1 MKTLYLILNVTPV
14 SIRDISSLNQTLLVL
29 TPRSKQI
36 LRAQASQRMIGQIYI
51 THRVMESN
59 VEREGEKIIRG
70 KGGNDQ
76 TTIFQ
81 LEKSERDV
89 KVWGV

>member
-1 MKTLYLILNVTPV
+1 MKTLYLNLNVTPV

-59 VEREGEKIIRG
+59 VEKGREDNKAERG
-70 KGGNDQ
+70 
-76 TTIFQ
+76 
-81 LEKSERDV
+81 
-89 KVWGV
+89 